1 MILAVLRR
9 GGRGC
14 WWVRALLATW
24 GETPPAACIGAVQV
38 ALPGTQPPMCRP
50 PPALCLHGLG
60 NQTRGRGMR
69 TSFGC
74 QEQQL

>member
-1 MILAVLRR
+1 MILAVLRK

-38 ALPGTQPPMCRP
+38 ALPGTQPPMCRAP
-50 PPALCLHGLG
+50 PLSAFMGWEIRPGAVG
-60 NQTRGRGMR
+60 
-69 TSFGC
+69 
-74 QEQQL
+74 